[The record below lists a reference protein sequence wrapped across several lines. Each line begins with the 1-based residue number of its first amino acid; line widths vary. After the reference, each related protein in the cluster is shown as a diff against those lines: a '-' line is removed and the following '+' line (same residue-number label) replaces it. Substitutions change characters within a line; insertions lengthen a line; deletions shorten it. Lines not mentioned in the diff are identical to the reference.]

1 MLCYNKK
8 ETKANMKPWEQ
19 QEKENVNDLW
29 KVSAKTHSLLLYPE
43 ASMLVKEKWG
53 AWVKLSV
60 NDRSLWTRAKKNQ
73 QNINSFI
80 MVRLQA
86 QGVKKWRWRNYQSC
100 IRSNF
105 RKETLDLSC
114 SIKFYYSHF
123 TAQALRFNFWCHVS
137 CSFTSDFTKRYEVE

>member
-60 NDRSLWTRAKKNQ
+60 NDRFLWTRAKKK
-73 QNINSFI
+73 INKTLTALSWLGYKLK
-80 MVRLQA
+80 VWKSE
-86 QGVKKWRWRNYQSC
+86 GD
-100 IRSNF
+100 
-105 RKETLDLSC
+105 ET
-114 SIKFYYSHF
+114 INH
-123 TAQALRFNFWCHVS
+123 A
-137 CSFTSDFTKRYEVE
+137 

>member
-1 MLCYNKK
+1 ML
-8 ETKANMKPWEQ
+8 Q
-19 QEKENVNDLW
+19 QEGNKSKHEALGTTRERKCLW
-29 KVSAKTHSLLLYPE
+29 PVEGFRQDAFSSAVSRGLNASERKVR
-43 ASMLVKEKWG
+43 SMGQLKCEWQIFMDKS
-53 AWVKLSV
+53 K
-60 NDRSLWTRAKKNQ
+60 KKNQ

-86 QGVKKWRWRNYQSC
+86 QGVKKWRWRNNQSC